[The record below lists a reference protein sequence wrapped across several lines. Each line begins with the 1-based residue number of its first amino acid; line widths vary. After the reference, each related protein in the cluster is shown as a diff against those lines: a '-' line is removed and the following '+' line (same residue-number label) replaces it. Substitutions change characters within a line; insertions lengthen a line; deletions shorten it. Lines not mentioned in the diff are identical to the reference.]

1 MGGGEEG
8 EGGTL
13 REGACGA
20 LRGAHLLVER
30 LVRLTGAEEL
40 HALLLDGALESVEA
54 LGAQTALA
62 LGAHTLRQRG
72 QLLLQLC
79 DSAPEAG
86 NECGLVRRLHP
97 HVVVA

>member
-1 MGGGEEG
+1 MIRGSLRDGIGMGV
-8 EGGTL
+8 
-13 REGACGA
+13 CGA
-20 LRGAHLLVER
+20 LSGAHLLVEC

-40 HALLLDGALESVEA
+40 DALLLDGALESVEA